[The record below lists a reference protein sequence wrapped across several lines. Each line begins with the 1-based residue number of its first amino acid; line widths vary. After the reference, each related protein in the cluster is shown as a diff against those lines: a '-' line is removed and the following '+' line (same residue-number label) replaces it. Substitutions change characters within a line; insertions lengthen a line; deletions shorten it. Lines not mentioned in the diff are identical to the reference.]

1 MSFGRLLGKML
12 LEKPETDVFATI
24 RPLLASADLRFVN
37 LESQLTDQGG
47 EVEHPENKLVFCG
60 PPAGAD
66 ALARAGIEMVSLAN
80 TTPGTTARRRAGD
93 FATGARRGALGRRRA
108 HPREAY
114 RALPIEKNGVR
125 VALIAVTD
133 IWNQG
138 VLSRHPGAEFV
149 AGADMDGL
157 PAMVRALR
165 ADKSWDFIAV
175 SYHGGS
181 EYIHEPLTRTRD
193 MLRRAMDAGADV
205 VIGHHPHVVQGVE
218 WRQGKP
224 ILYSLGN
231 FLMRMHSNH
240 AWTGM
245 GYLARIRFTRGATPT
260 VEACPFRIH
269 GVDAIPVGGDP
280 QREMHERRF
289 YDHLSQ
295 ISKTV
300 GGTTIGPG
308 GDAAPLCRR
317 RPGAAARAALMRSS
331 AWSLPSRAGR
341 RHRARAAPR
350 RPVREAR
357 PRASTAPARLRWR
370 GAGRRQDRAPGG
382 PPRSCARPRPRAR
395 HRLGAGGAR
404 ARAAGASLRG
414 SLRSLP
420 AG

>member
-1 MSFGRLLGKML
+1 VSARRAWLCAAMLVMACDPDRGVGAPDAAPGEGGVEPGDAAAPPPLPGDAATDAGPVDAAAPEDGGAVDGGGSGTFTLLAGGDVSFGRLLGKML
-12 LEKPETDVFATI
+12 LEKPETDLFATI
-24 RPLLASADLRFVN
+24 RPLLATADLRFVN

-80 TTPGTTARRRAGD
+80 NHAWDYGKKALLETFANLERAQVRWV
-93 FATGARRGALGRRRA
+93 GAGRTRA
-108 HPREAY
+108 EAY

-269 GVDAIPVGGDP
+269 GVEAIPVGGDP

-308 GDAAPLCRR
+308 GADGCAPLSPPPPAPPR
-317 RPGAAARAALMRSS
+317 
-331 AWSLPSRAGR
+331 
-341 RHRARAAPR
+341 APR
-350 RPVREAR
+350 
-357 PRASTAPARLRWR
+357 
-370 GAGRRQDRAPGG
+370 
-382 PPRSCARPRPRAR
+382 
-395 HRLGAGGAR
+395 
-404 ARAAGASLRG
+404 
-414 SLRSLP
+414 
-420 AG
+420 

>member
-1 MSFGRLLGKML
+1 VSARRLGWLCAAALVVACDPDRGAGAPDAALPAEGGVEVRDATAPPPPAEDAATDAGPIDAAAPEDGGLVDGSASGTFTLLAGGDVSFGRLLGKML
-12 LEKPETDVFATI
+12 LEKPETDLFATI
-24 RPLLASADLRFVN
+24 RPLLATADLRFVN
-37 LESQLTDQGG
+37 LESQLTDQDG

-80 TTPGTTARRRAGD
+80 NHAWDYGKKALLETFANLERTQVRWVGAGRTRA
-93 FATGARRGALGRRRA
+93 
-108 HPREAY
+108 EAY

-149 AGADMDGL
+149 AAADMDGL

-231 FLMRMHSNH
+231 FLMRMHSHH

-308 GDAAPLCRR
+308 GADGCAPLSPPPPAPPR
-317 RPGAAARAALMRSS
+317 
-331 AWSLPSRAGR
+331 
-341 RHRARAAPR
+341 APR
-350 RPVREAR
+350 
-357 PRASTAPARLRWR
+357 
-370 GAGRRQDRAPGG
+370 
-382 PPRSCARPRPRAR
+382 
-395 HRLGAGGAR
+395 
-404 ARAAGASLRG
+404 
-414 SLRSLP
+414 
-420 AG
+420 